1 MNTNKA
7 YLRPRFIVKYSPEF
21 MPIQKKSLA
30 NIDARHPYHLVMDY
44 TDIIVTT
51 DRSD

>member
-21 MPIQKKSLA
+21 MPIQKKMLGTI
-30 NIDARHPYHLVMDY
+30 NARRPYYLVMNY
-44 TDIIVTT
+44 TDTIATT